1 MPSAVDSTSFSMM
14 KETLYLIAGFDNT
27 VFNKF

>member
-1 MPSAVDSTSFSMM
+1 VISMI
-14 KETLYLIAGFDNT
+14 KEIEDGRRKITLGNFDNT